1 MEIVTHAR
9 HRNTYIRR
17 IITIVAGIL
26 VFVMLSATAAFA
38 SNTYVQGSD
47 EEYSDYAPI
56 SREFVTTV
64 NLNFR
69 SGPGTD
75 YPRHRLLNSGTVIN
89 IYEYVADGFSPA
101 SFNGQRGYVASEFIR
116 PHTRPAASPAAP
128 ASAPSAPAQVEING
142 DVELLHWRYVRN
154 FITLN
159 AVLQV
164 TDVRTG
170 TVFFVRNWS
179 QGNHADVDTLT
190 YEDTQILRRLY
201 GGRWSWD
208 PRPVIVTY
216 NGRNFAAAINGMP
229 HGGTQNPSNGA
240 GGHFCIHFY
249 GSTTHNG
256 NRSYERTMQ
265 AAVREA
271 FNSAQ

>member
-1 MEIVTHAR
+1 METITHAR
-9 HRNTYIRR
+9 HRNTYIRKL
-17 IITIVAGIL
+17 IALTAGIL
-26 VFVMLSATAAFA
+26 AISILCATAAFA
-38 SNTYVQGSD
+38 NAAYVAGYD
-47 EEYSDYAPI
+47 EDYSDYAPT
-56 SREFVTTV
+56 SREFITTA

-69 SGPGTD
+69 SGPATT
-75 YPRHRLLNSGTVIN
+75 YPRHRLLSAGTIIN
-89 IYEYVADGFSPA
+89 VYEYVADGFSPA
-101 SFNGQRGYVASEFIR
+101 SFDGQTGYVASEFIR
-116 PHTRPAASPAAP
+116 EHVRPPASESAAP
-128 ASAPSAPAQVEING
+128 ASVEVNG
-142 DVELLHWRYVRN
+142 DVELLHWRYVRD

-179 QGNHADVDTLT
+179 QGNHADVDMLT
-190 YEDTQILRRLY
+190 YDDTQILRRLY

-216 NGRNFAAAINGMP
+216 NGRNFAAAIHGMP
-229 HGGTQNPSNGA
+229 HGGTQNRSNGA

-271 FNSAQ
+271 FNSAR